1 MHEADRAAIDALRD
15 RWVAVVASG
24 DVRELADLV
33 TPDYEVW
40 THGAPALA
48 GPQAVVTTMGAVLA
62 KYAVSQSYEPVETI
76 IAGDW
81 AFQRGIERIRV
92 TPKGGGAPQETSQ
105 RALLILRRGADG
117 SWRYARGM
125 TNGLPTTSSDTPAT

>member
-1 MHEADRAAIDALRD
+1 MSATDEADRAAIDALRD
-15 RWVAVVASG
+15 TWVAVVASG

-40 THGAPALA
+40 THGAPALT
-48 GPQAVVTTMGAVLA
+48 GPHTVVAAMGAVLRQFS
-62 KYAVSQSYEPVETI
+62 VSQSYDPVETV

-92 TPKGGGAPQETSQ
+92 VPKGGGAAQETAQ

-117 SWRYARGM
+117 RWRYARGM
-125 TNGLPTTSSDTPAT
+125 TNGLPATVSG

>member
-1 MHEADRAAIDALRD
+1 MSATDEADRAAIDALRD
-15 RWVAVVASG
+15 TWVAVVASG

-40 THGAPALA
+40 THGAPALR
-48 GPQAVVTTMGAVLA
+48 QFS
-62 KYAVSQSYEPVETI
+62 VSQSYDPVETV

-92 TPKGGGAPQETSQ
+92 VPKGGGAAQETAQ

-117 SWRYARGM
+117 RWRYARGM
-125 TNGLPTTSSDTPAT
+125 TNGLPATVSG

>member
-1 MHEADRAAIDALRD
+1 MSATDDPDRAASDALRD
-15 RWVAVVASG
+15 TWVAVVASG

-40 THGAPALA
+40 THGAPALT
-48 GPQAVVTTMGAVLA
+48 GPHTVVAAKGAVLRQFS
-62 KYAVSQSYEPVETI
+62 VSQSYDPVETV

-92 TPKGGGAPQETSQ
+92 VPKGGGAAQETAQ

-117 SWRYARGM
+117 RWRYARGM
-125 TNGLPTTSSDTPAT
+125 TNGLPATVSG